1 MVVPVIPK
9 NTVEAVRY
17 KTCFM
22 LFAFGLMAKLANFY
36 LLRNKACLIFEVN
49 CLILH
54 DTCQYGCKGYGFVV
68 LRMRVSSEKP
78 FDLPMLHYSEQVGSL
93 R

>member
-1 MVVPVIPK
+1 MMVLNKEREGGWLYLIIPK

-54 DTCQYGCKGYGFVV
+54 DTCLMYRKECCLSCFLAV
-68 LRMRVSSEKP
+68 L
-78 FDLPMLHYSEQVGSL
+78 
-93 R
+93 

>member
-36 LLRNKACLIFEVN
+36 LLRNKACLIFEVK
-49 CLILH
+49 CLMYRKECCLS
-54 DTCQYGCKGYGFVV
+54 CFLAV
-68 LRMRVSSEKP
+68 L
-78 FDLPMLHYSEQVGSL
+78 
-93 R
+93 

>member
-49 CLILH
+49 LNSATL
-54 DTCQYGCKGYGFVV
+54 
-68 LRMRVSSEKP
+68 L
-78 FDLPMLHYSEQVGSL
+78 
-93 R
+93 

>member
-36 LLRNKACLIFEVN
+36 LF
-49 CLILH
+49 
-54 DTCQYGCKGYGFVV
+54 KGGET
-68 LRMRVSSEKP
+68 MRVKVRS
-78 FDLPMLHYSEQVGSL
+78 V
-93 R
+93 

>member
-49 CLILH
+49 CLICMIH
-54 DTCQYGCKGYGFVV
+54 
-68 LRMRVSSEKP
+68 VSCIGRSAVYHA
-78 FDLPMLHYSEQVGSL
+78 F
-93 R
+93 

>member
-22 LFAFGLMAKLANFY
+22 LFAFGLMAKLANFIY
-36 LLRNKACLIFEVN
+36 CAIKHVSFLR
-49 CLILH
+49 
-54 DTCQYGCKGYGFVV
+54 
-68 LRMRVSSEKP
+68 
-78 FDLPMLHYSEQVGSL
+78 
-93 R
+93 

>member
-54 DTCQYGCKGYGFVV
+54 DTCLMYRKKCCLSCFLAV
-68 LRMRVSSEKP
+68 L
-78 FDLPMLHYSEQVGSL
+78 
-93 R
+93 